1 MVWSTHKPSNGAG
14 KGDGW
19 SGAAKGAGSGPA
31 KPFTSGNA
39 TRVAFHTGHGDP
51 AKAKKRHTLATEREA
66 RLAQLKDHLAD
77 LGLNADRQET
87 QVSAIVAHLNR
98 EEGLPVATNKNLNAE
113 TSYEELVRQSLKPKP
128 ANAD

>member
-19 SGAAKGAGSGPA
+19 GGPAKGAGSGPA

-39 TRVAFHTGHGDP
+39 TRVAFHAGHGDP
-51 AKAKKRHTLATEREA
+51 AKAKMKRTLATEREA

-87 QVSAIVAHLNR
+87 QVSAIVAYLNR
-98 EEGLPVATNKNLNAE
+98 EEGLPVAMNKNLNAE
-113 TSYEELVRQSLKPKP
+113 MTFEELVNASLKPREDP
-128 ANAD
+128 PG

>member
-19 SGAAKGAGSGPA
+19 GGPAKGAGSGPA
-31 KPFTSGNA
+31 KPFTAGNA

-51 AKAKKRHTLATEREA
+51 AKAKKRHALATEREA

-87 QVSAIVAHLNR
+87 QVSAIVAYLNR
-98 EEGLPVATNKNLNAE
+98 EEGLPVAMNKNLNAAM
-113 TSYEELVRQSLKPKP
+113 TFEELVMASLKPKP
-128 ANAD
+128 ANGD